1 MKKLKNILIG
11 LVATISL
18 TSVAYAGSFGLG
30 VTGSYT
36 NINSSGTETTP
47 AITGEAPAAA
57 ESNSTTV
64 DNDVFIGSIYAEY
77 SFDDASWGAAGNGI
91 TFGASYTP
99 GAADVSDKVRSRTDT
114 ITKDAEKEAAGSST
128 YKAQAEVE
136 NYQNFYIEL
145 PLWKSIYVKAGMS
158 QIDVNTKESNTTND
172 TKVQG
177 TYGNKTLDGTNLGIG
192 LKGVTSSNIVWKL
205 AYEETDFDTLNL
217 TSTTSNTIKADLDT
231 SEVAL
236 SIGYRF

>member
-1 MKKLKNILIG
+1 MKILKNILIG

-36 NINSSGTETTP
+36 NINGSGTESD
-47 AITGEAPAAA
+47 AANTGT
-57 ESNSTTV
+57 ESSVRTKSV
-64 DNDVFIGSIYAEY
+64 DNNAILGSVYAEY

-91 TFGASYTP
+91 TFGGSFTP
-99 GAADVSDKVRSRTDT
+99 GSADVSDKVFSRTDT
-114 ITKDAEKEAAGSST
+114 ADGLGGNGDSDGSVT

-136 NYQNFYIEL
+136 NYQNFYVEV

-158 QIDVNTKESNTTND
+158 QIDVNTKESGASTT
-172 TKVQG
+172 G
-177 TYGNKTLDGTNLGIG
+177 TYGNASLDGTNLGIG

-217 TSTTSNTIKADLDT
+217 TSTTSNKIKADLDT
-231 SEVAL
+231 EAVSL

>member
-1 MKKLKNILIG
+1 MKKLRNVLIS

-36 NINSSGTETTP
+36 KINASGSETESTVTGVTTSGEVTSS
-47 AITGEAPAAA
+47 
-57 ESNSTTV
+57 SV
-64 DNDVFIGSIYAEY
+64 DNNAIIGSIYAEY

-99 GAADVSDKVRSRTDT
+99 GTADVSDKVQSRTDT
-114 ITKDAEKEAAGSST
+114 ITKDADISAAGSST

-136 NYQNFYIEL
+136 NYQNFYVEV

-158 QIDVNTKESNTTND
+158 QIDVNTKESGASTT
-172 TKVQG
+172 G
-177 TYGNKTLDGTNLGIG
+177 TYGNASLDGTNLGIG

-217 TSTTSNTIKADLDT
+217 TSTTSNKIKADLDT
-231 SEVAL
+231 EAVSL

>member
-1 MKKLKNILIG
+1 MMKKLKNILIG

-36 NINSSGTETTP
+36 NIDASGTET
-47 AITGEAPAAA
+47 AGNE
-57 ESNSTTV
+57 TTTTSV
-64 DNDVFIGSIYAEY
+64 DNNWFLGSVFIEY
-77 SFDDASWGAAGNGI
+77 SLNDASWASAGNGFTI
-91 TFGASYTP
+91 GAEHTP
-99 GAADVSDKVRSRTDT
+99 GKADVSDKVKSRTDT
-114 ITKDAEKEAAGSST
+114 ELSITGTTTTTSVSRT
-128 YKAQAEVE
+128 QTAQAEVD
-136 NYQNFYIEL
+136 NYNNFYIEV
-145 PLWKSIYVKAGMS
+145 PLYKSIFVKAGMS
-158 QIDVNTKESNTTND
+158 SIDVTTKETTTGTNG
-172 TKVQG
+172 G
-177 TYGNKTLDGTNLGIG
+177 TYGNASLDGTNLGIG
-192 LKGVTSSNIVWKL
+192 LKGVTASNIIWKL

>member
-1 MKKLKNILIG
+1 MKKLKNTLIG
-11 LVATISL
+11 FVAAISL

-36 NINSSGTETTP
+36 NINGSGTESD
-47 AITGEAPAAA
+47 AANTGT
-57 ESNSTTV
+57 ESSVRTKSV
-64 DNDVFIGSIYAEY
+64 DNNAILGSVYAEY

-99 GAADVSDKVRSRTDT
+99 GSADVSDKVFSRTDT
-114 ITKDAEKEAAGSST
+114 ADGLGGNGDSDGSVT

-136 NYQNFYIEL
+136 NYQNFYVEV

-158 QIDVNTKESNTTND
+158 QIDVNTKESGASTT
-172 TKVQG
+172 G
-177 TYGNKTLDGTNLGIG
+177 TYGNASLDGTNLGIG

-217 TSTTSNTIKADLDT
+217 TSSTSNTIKADLDT
-231 SEVAL
+231 EAVSL

>member
-1 MKKLKNILIG
+1 MNKFRNILIG
-11 LVATISL
+11 LAATISL

-36 NINSSGTETTP
+36 NINGSGTETTEG
-47 AITGEAPAAA
+47 TDT
-57 ESNSTTV
+57 SDSSTRTKSV
-64 DNDVFIGSIYAEY
+64 DNNATLGSIYAEY
-77 SFDDASWGAAGNGI
+77 SFDDASWAAAGNGI

-99 GAADVSDKVRSRTDT
+99 GSADVSDRVFSRTDT
-114 ITKDAEKEAAGSST
+114 AVGSGANGDSSGEVT

-172 TKVQG
+172 SKSQG

-231 SEVAL
+231 EAVSL

>member
-1 MKKLKNILIG
+1 MSKLKNILIG

-36 NINSSGTETTP
+36 KINGSGTETVS
-47 AITGEAPAAA
+47 AGNTGTAQTSAVK
-57 ESNSTTV
+57 SV
-64 DNDVFIGSIYAEY
+64 DNNATLGSIYAEY
-77 SFDDASWGAAGNGI
+77 SFDDASWGSTGNGI
-91 TFGASYTP
+91 TLGASYTP
-99 GAADVSDKVRSRTDT
+99 GSADVSDKVFSRTDT
-114 ITKDAEKEAAGSST
+114 AEGTGVAGDSSGSVT

-136 NYQNFYIEL
+136 NYQNFYVEL

-158 QIDVNTKESNTTND
+158 QIDVNTKESGSSTT
-172 TKVQG
+172 G
-177 TYGNKTLDGTNLGIG
+177 TYGNTSLDGTNLGIG

-217 TSTTSNTIKADLDT
+217 TSSTSNTIKADLDT
-231 SEVAL
+231 EAVSL

>member
-1 MKKLKNILIG
+1 MNKLKNILIG

-36 NINSSGTETTP
+36 KINGSGTETTEGTE
-47 AITGEAPAAA
+47 TGD
-57 ESNSTTV
+57 SSTRTKSV
-64 DNDVFIGSIYAEY
+64 DNNATLVSIYAEY

-99 GAADVSDKVRSRTDT
+99 GTADVSDKIQTRTDT
-114 ITKDAEKEAAGSST
+114 ITKDAVLEASGSAT

-136 NYQNFYIEL
+136 NYQNFYIEV

-172 TKVQG
+172 SKVQG

-231 SEVAL
+231 EAVSL

>member
-1 MKKLKNILIG
+1 MNKFKNILIG

-36 NINSSGTETTP
+36 KINGSGTETTEGTE
-47 AITGEAPAAA
+47 TGD
-57 ESNSTTV
+57 SSTRTKSV
-64 DNDVFIGSIYAEY
+64 DNNATLPSIYAEY
-77 SFDDASWGAAGNGI
+77 SFDDASWGSAGNGI
-91 TFGASYTP
+91 TIGASYTP
-99 GAADVSDKVRSRTDT
+99 GSADVSDKVFSRTDT
-114 ITKDAEKEAAGSST
+114 AVGTGAAGSSSGSVT

-136 NYQNFYIEL
+136 NYQNFYVEV
-145 PLWKSIYVKAGMS
+145 PFWKAIYVKAGMS
-158 QIDVNTKESNTTND
+158 QIDVNTKESGASTT
-172 TKVQG
+172 G
-177 TYGNKTLDGTNLGIG
+177 TYGNTSLDGTNLGIG

-217 TSTTSNTIKADLDT
+217 TSTTSNKIKADLDT
-231 SEVAL
+231 EAVSL

>member
-11 LVATISL
+11 LLATISL

-36 NINSSGTETTP
+36 KIDASGTETTP
-47 AITGEAPAAA
+47 AVTGAAA
-57 ESNSTTV
+57 ESNSTSV
-64 DNDVFIGSIYAEY
+64 DENSFLGSIFLEY
-77 SFDDASWGAAGNGI
+77 SFNDASWASAGNGFTI
-91 TFGASYTP
+91 GAEHTP
-99 GAADVSDKVRSRTDT
+99 GTADVSDKVKSRTDT
-114 ITKDAEKEAAGSST
+114 ELSITGTAATTAVSRT
-128 YKAQAEVE
+128 QTAQAEVD
-136 NYQNFYIEL
+136 NYNNFYIEV
-145 PLWKSIYVKAGMS
+145 PLYKSIFVKAGMS
-158 QIDVNTKESNTTND
+158 SIDVTTKETTTGTNG
-172 TKVQG
+172 G
-177 TYGNKTLDGTNLGIG
+177 TYGNASLDGTNLGIG
-192 LKGVTSSNIVWKL
+192 LKGVTASNIIWKL